1 MRVLVLVQSA
11 VVGDARVVKQARSL
25 ADAGH
30 TITVVG
36 RGVPEDW
43 RSVED
48 LAGITVLDAGRAAG
62 LGSARSAG
70 AGKTRDLAREPFWR
84 KARRRVLR
92 GGRWL
97 LLPEHRARVEEAWC
111 RSAAVVVARELESG
125 GTRPVDAVH
134 AHDLNT
140 LALAAEIARRWGVPY
155 VYDAHELWSDRGLPG
170 RPTPWRTRRRTAQ
183 ETQLARGAA
192 CVLTVSDGI
201 ADVLRGRGIAD
212 VRVVRNSF
220 PPREPVTPLPA
231 SPSNLVY
238 AGRIGPGRDLHTLVS
253 ACADERVP
261 GVYLLGPVDEDFVAG
276 LDLPAGV
283 HRDEPAGV
291 DEVDEVYRRH
301 GAAAIT
307 LRSGPRNHDLALPNK
322 LFHAVR
328 AGVPVVAADLPELR
342 RVVRRHDL
350 GELYTPGDAASLAAA
365 TGRLV
370 ARYPQLLLSVAA
382 ARDEL
387 GWDRD
392 SAVLTAVYARLVPGV
407 TR

>member
-1 MRVLVLVQSA
+1 M
-11 VVGDARVVKQARSL
+11 
-25 ADAGH
+25 
-30 TITVVG
+30 
-36 RGVPEDW
+36 
-43 RSVED
+43 
-48 LAGITVLDAGRAAG
+48 
-62 LGSARSAG
+62 
-70 AGKTRDLAREPFWR
+70 
-84 KARRRVLR
+84 
-92 GGRWL
+92 
-97 LLPEHRARVEEAWC
+97 
-111 RSAAVVVARELESG
+111 
-125 GTRPVDAVH
+125 DAVH

-307 LRSGPRNHDLALPNK
+307 LRSGPRNHDLALPRRSPRRPRGCPGRGRRPSG
-322 LFHAVR
+322 ACG
-328 AGVPVVAADLPELR
+328 ASCAATTW
-342 RVVRRHDL
+342 
-350 GELYTPGDAASLAAA
+350 GSCYTPGDAASLAAA